1 MQPLFRRSVASEA
14 PTVPVSEASAAAP
27 AGPVA
32 LPPAV
37 AAAVW
42 RGDALGRPVGTTWP
56 SGFDALDAVLPGGGW
71 PGGALTELLLA
82 QAGTLE
88 FRLAGPLLGRI
99 AAGGARV
106 VLVGPPRPP
115 HAPGLLPHG
124 IPPDALVWVRADTV
138 AERLWATEQL
148 LKAGSCGAV
157 LAWLPQARPEQVR
170 RLQVHAAASA
180 APALLCRPAVAA
192 HEPSAAP
199 LRLLVQA
206 GPGWALQVQVLKR
219 KGPPL
224 AQALTLSAPPAGLPA
239 VWPAR
244 LAEAGRPV
252 ADRPV
257 AGRPVVTVPGEAV
270 PAVVRAEVAEYRP
283 TVPVH

>member
-1 MQPLFRRSVASEA
+1 MH
-14 PTVPVSEASAAAP
+14 
-27 AGPVA
+27 A
-32 LPPAV
+32 LPPGLSGLPPDAAAFADAGAKGRGVEGLPRAV
-37 AAAVW
+37 AAAIW
-42 RGDALGRPVGTTWP
+42 RGDALGRPVGTAWP

-71 PGGALTELLLA
+71 PGGALTELLLP

-88 FRLAGPLLGRI
+88 FRLLGPLLGRI

-106 VLVGPPRPP
+106 VLVGPPQPP

-124 IPPDALVWVRADTV
+124 IPTDALVWVRADTA

-157 LAWLPQARPEQVR
+157 LAWLPQARPDQLR

-180 APALLCRPAVAA
+180 APALLCRPAWAA
-192 HEPSAAP
+192 RESSAAP
-199 LRLLVQA
+199 LRLRAYA
-206 GPGWALQVQVLKR
+206 GPGWQLQVEVLKR

-224 AQALTLSAPPAGLPA
+224 DRPLSLSAPPAGLPA

-252 ADRPV
+252 PV
-257 AGRPVVTVPGEAV
+257 IPSEAGH
-270 PAVVRAEVAEYRP
+270 AVVRAEVIEHRRTAP
-283 TVPVH
+283 FH

>member
-1 MQPLFRRSVASEA
+1 MQPLFHRPVAPEA
-14 PTVPVSEASAAAP
+14 PAVPVSEASAAAP
-27 AGPVA
+27 TGLAA

-42 RGDALGRPVGTTWP
+42 RGDAMGRSVGTTWP

-71 PGGALTELLLA
+71 PGGALTELLLP

-88 FRLAGPLLGRI
+88 FRLLGPLLGRI
-99 AAGGARV
+99 AAGGGRV
-106 VLVGPPRPP
+106 VLVGPPQPP

-124 IPPDALVWVRADTV
+124 IGTDTLVWVRADTV

-157 LAWLPQARPEQVR
+157 LAWLPQARPDQLR
-170 RLQVHAAASA
+170 RLQVHAAAST
-180 APALLCRPAVAA
+180 APALLCRPAAAA
-192 HEPSAAP
+192 HESSAAP
-199 LRLLVQA
+199 LRLLAHA
-206 GPGWALQVQVLKR
+206 GPGWTLQVDLLKR

-224 AQALTLSAPPAGLPA
+224 DRTLTLSAPPAGLPA

-244 LAEAGRPV
+244 LAEAGRSLSVVPSE
-252 ADRPV
+252 
-257 AGRPVVTVPGEAV
+257 AGH
-270 PAVVRAEVAEYRP
+270 AVVRAEAAEHRR
-283 TVPVH
+283 TARFH

>member
-1 MQPLFRRSVASEA
+1 MQPMFHRQEA
-14 PTVPVSEASAAAP
+14 LEVPAVSVSEASALRSCR
-27 AGPVA
+27 PVV

-42 RGDALGRPVGTTWP
+42 RGDALGQTVSTTWP

-71 PGGALTELLLA
+71 PGFGLTELLLP

-88 FRLAGPLLGRI
+88 FRLLGPLLGRI
-99 AAGGARV
+99 AAEGGRM
-106 VLVGPPRPP
+106 VLVGPPIPP

-124 IPPDALVWVRADTV
+124 VGTDALVWVRADTA

-157 LAWLPQARPEQVR
+157 LAWLPQARPEQLR
-170 RLQVHAAASA
+170 RLQVHAAASE

-192 HEPSAAP
+192 RESSAAP
-199 LRLLVQA
+199 LRLLAHA
-206 GPGWALQVQVLKR
+206 GPGWQLQVDVLKR

-224 AQALTLSAPPAGLPA
+224 AQTLNLSAPPAGLPA

-244 LAEAGRPV
+244 LAEVGRPV
-252 ADRPV
+252 
-257 AGRPVVTVPGEAV
+257 PVVSSEAGH
-270 PAVVRAEVAEYRP
+270 AVVRAEAIEHRR
-283 TVPVH
+283 TARFH

>member
-1 MQPLFRRSVASEA
+1 MQPIPRRQAAFA
-14 PTVPVSEASAAAP
+14 PPAVPVSEAIAVPAP
-27 AGPVA
+27 GALA

-37 AAAVW
+37 AAAIW
-42 RGDALGRPVGTTWP
+42 RGDELGLPVGTTWA

-71 PGGALTELLLA
+71 PGGALTELLLP

-88 FRLAGPLLGRI
+88 FRLLGPLLGRI
-99 AAGGARV
+99 AARGARV

-124 IPPDALVWVRADTV
+124 IGTEALVWVRADTV

-157 LAWLPQARPEQVR
+157 LAWLPQARPDQLR
-170 RLQVHAAASA
+170 RLQVHAAAST
-180 APALLCRPAVAA
+180 APALLCRPAAAA

-199 LRLLVQA
+199 LRLLTHA
-206 GPGWALQVQVLKR
+206 GPGWALRVEVLKR

-224 AQALTLSAPPAGLPA
+224 DRALTLSAPPAGLPA
-239 VWPAR
+239 VWPER
-244 LAEAGRPV
+244 LAEAGRSLSVIPSE
-252 ADRPV
+252 
-257 AGRPVVTVPGEAV
+257 AGH
-270 PAVVRAEVAEYRP
+270 AVVCAEAIEHRR
-283 TVPVH
+283 TARFH

>member
-1 MQPLFRRSVASEA
+1 MQPMSHRPVASEA
-14 PTVPVSEASAAAP
+14 PAVPVSEAFTAP
-27 AGPVA
+27 TPGRLA

-42 RGDALGRPVGTTWP
+42 RGDALGQTVGTTWP
-56 SGFDALDAVLPGGGW
+56 SGFDVLDAALPGGGW
-71 PGGALTELLLA
+71 PGGALTELLLP

-88 FRLAGPLLGRI
+88 FRLLGPLLGRI

-124 IPPDALVWVRADTV
+124 IGTDALVWVQADTV

-157 LAWLPQARPEQVR
+157 LAWLPQARSDQLR
-170 RLQVHAAASA
+170 RLQVHAAAST
-180 APALLCRPAVAA
+180 APALLCRPTAAA
-192 HEPSAAP
+192 HESSAAP
-199 LRLLVQA
+199 LRLLAHA
-206 GPGWALQVQVLKR
+206 GPGWTLQVDLLKR

-224 AQALTLSAPPAGLPA
+224 DRTLTLSAPPAGLPA

-244 LAEAGRPV
+244 LAEAGRSLSVVPSE
-252 ADRPV
+252 
-257 AGRPVVTVPGEAV
+257 AGH
-270 PAVVRAEVAEYRP
+270 AVVRAEAAEHRR
-283 TVPVH
+283 TARFH

>member
-1 MQPLFRRSVASEA
+1 MQPIPRRQAALA
-14 PTVPVSEASAAAP
+14 PPAVPVSDAFAAP
-27 AGPVA
+27 IPGGLA

-37 AAAVW
+37 AVAVW
-42 RGDALGRPVGTTWP
+42 RGDALGQTVGTTWP
-56 SGFDALDAVLPGGGW
+56 SGFDVLDAALPGGGW
-71 PGGALTELLLA
+71 PGGALTELLLP

-88 FRLAGPLLGRI
+88 FRLLGPLLGRI
-99 AAGGARV
+99 AAGGARL

-124 IPPDALVWVRADTV
+124 IGTDALVWVQADTV

-157 LAWLPQARPEQVR
+157 LAWLPQARPDQLR
-170 RLQVHAAASA
+170 RLQVHAAAST

-192 HEPSAAP
+192 RESSAAP
-199 LRLLVQA
+199 LRLLAHA
-206 GPGWALQVQVLKR
+206 GPGWTLQVDLLKR

-224 AQALTLSAPPAGLPA
+224 DRTLTLFAPPAGLPA

-244 LAEAGRPV
+244 LAEAGRSLSVVPSE
-252 ADRPV
+252 
-257 AGRPVVTVPGEAV
+257 AGHV
-270 PAVVRAEVAEYRP
+270 VVRAEAIEHRR
-283 TVPVH
+283 TARFH

>member
-1 MQPLFRRSVASEA
+1 MQPLFYRPVASEA
-14 PTVPVSEASAAAP
+14 PAVPVSEASAAAP
-27 AGPVA
+27 AGLAA

-42 RGDALGRPVGTTWP
+42 RGDALGRSVGTTWP

-71 PGGALTELLLA
+71 PGGALTELLLPLV
-82 QAGTLE
+82 GTLE
-88 FRLAGPLLGRI
+88 FRLLGPLLGRI
-99 AAGGARV
+99 AAGGGRV
-106 VLVGPPRPP
+106 VLVGPPQPP

-124 IPPDALVWVRADTV
+124 IPTDALVWVRADTA

-157 LAWLPQARPEQVR
+157 LAWLPQARPEQLR
-170 RLQVHAAASA
+170 RLQVHAAASE

-192 HEPSAAP
+192 RESSAAP
-199 LRLLVQA
+199 LRLLAHA
-206 GPGWALQVQVLKR
+206 GPGWQLQVDVLKR

-224 AQALTLSAPPAGLPA
+224 AQTLNLSAPPAGLPA

-244 LAEAGRPV
+244 LAEVGRPV
-252 ADRPV
+252 
-257 AGRPVVTVPGEAV
+257 PVVSSEAGH
-270 PAVVRAEVAEYRP
+270 AVVRVEAIEHRRTARF
-283 TVPVH
+283 H

>member
-1 MQPLFRRSVASEA
+1 MHALPPGLSGL
-14 PTVPVSEASAAAP
+14 PPDAAAIADAD
-27 AGPVA
+27 AGAQGRGLAA

-42 RGDALGRPVGTTWP
+42 RGDALGRPVSSAWP

-71 PGGALTELLLA
+71 PGGALTELLLP

-99 AAGGARV
+99 AAGGGRV
-106 VLVGPPRPP
+106 VLVGPPQPP

-124 IPPDALVWVRADTV
+124 MSTDALVWVRADTA

-157 LAWLPQARPEQVR
+157 LAWLPQARPDQLR
-170 RLQVHAAASA
+170 RLQVHAAAST
-180 APALLCRPAVAA
+180 APALLCRPAAAA
-192 HEPSAAP
+192 HTSSPAP
-199 LRLLVQA
+199 LRLLAHA
-206 GPGWALQVQVLKR
+206 GPGWQLHVDLLKR

-224 AQALTLSAPPAGLPA
+224 DRTLSLSAPPAGLPA
-239 VWPAR
+239 VWPMR

-252 ADRPV
+252 HVLPSEV
-257 AGRPVVTVPGEAV
+257 GH
-270 PAVVRAEVAEYRP
+270 AVVRAEAARLRRA
-283 TVPVH
+283 VH

>member
-1 MQPLFRRSVASEA
+1 MQPMFHRQVAPAA
-14 PTVPVSEASAAAP
+14 PAVPVSEVPP
-27 AGPVA
+27 ATACGLAA

-56 SGFDALDAVLPGGGW
+56 SGFGALDAVLPGGGW
-71 PGGALTELLLA
+71 PGGALTELLLP
-82 QAGTLE
+82 QTGTLE
-88 FRLAGPLLGRI
+88 FRLLGPLLGRI

-124 IPPDALVWVRADTV
+124 IGTEALVWVCADTV

-157 LAWLPQARPEQVR
+157 LAWLPQARPDQLR
-170 RLQVHAAASA
+170 RLQVHAAAST
-180 APALLCRPAVAA
+180 APALLCRPAAA
-192 HEPSAAP
+192 EHESSAAP
-199 LRLLVQA
+199 LRLLAQA
-206 GPGWALQVQVLKR
+206 GPGWALQVELLKR

-224 AQALTLSAPPAGLPA
+224 DRPLTLSAPPAGLPA

-244 LAEAGRPV
+244 LAEAGRSLSVVPSE
-252 ADRPV
+252 
-257 AGRPVVTVPGEAV
+257 AGH
-270 PAVVRAEVAEYRP
+270 AVVRAEAIEHRRTTP
-283 TVPVH
+283 FH

>member
-1 MQPLFRRSVASEA
+1 MQPMFRRQVAPEA
-14 PTVPVSEASAAAP
+14 PAVPVSEASAAVP
-27 AGPVA
+27 AGLAA

-42 RGDALGRPVGTTWP
+42 RGDALGRPASCVWS

-71 PGGALTELLLA
+71 PGGALTELLLP

-88 FRLAGPLLGRI
+88 LRLLGPLLGRI
-99 AAGGARV
+99 AAGGGRV
-106 VLVGPPRPP
+106 VLVGPPQPP
-115 HAPGLLPHG
+115 HAPGWLPHG
-124 IPPDALVWVRADTV
+124 MSTDALVWVRADTA

-157 LAWLPQARPEQVR
+157 LAWLPQARPEQLR

-192 HEPSAAP
+192 HEASAAP
-199 LRLLVQA
+199 LRLLAQA
-206 GPGWALQVQVLKR
+206 GPGWQLQVDLLKR

-224 AQALTLSAPPAGLPA
+224 DRKLSLSAPPAGLPA

-252 ADRPV
+252 PV
-257 AGRPVVTVPGEAV
+257 MPSEAGH
-270 PAVVRAEVAEYRP
+270 AVVRAEVIEHRRTARF
-283 TVPVH
+283 H

>member
-1 MQPLFRRSVASEA
+1 MQPTFRPQGSPENSAIA
-14 PTVPVSEASAAAP
+14 VSEPSAAVL
-27 AGPVA
+27 AGLAA
-32 LPPAV
+32 LSPAV

-42 RGDALGRPVGTTWP
+42 RGDALGRSVGSTWP

-71 PGGALTELLLA
+71 PGGALTELLLP

-99 AAGGARV
+99 VAGGGRV
-106 VLVGPPRPP
+106 VLVGPPQPP

-124 IPPDALVWVRADTV
+124 VGIDALVWVRADTA

-170 RLQVHAAASA
+170 RLQVQAAASA

-192 HEPSAAP
+192 HESSAAP
-199 LRLLVQA
+199 LRLRVQA
-206 GPGWALQVQVLKR
+206 GPGWQLQVDVFKR

-224 AQALTLSAPPAGLPA
+224 AQVLTFSAPPAGLSA
-239 VWPAR
+239 VWPER
-244 LAEAGRPV
+244 LAEVGRPV
-252 ADRPV
+252 AGRHM
-257 AGRPVVTVPGEAV
+257 AGRPVVTVPGEASD
-270 PAVVRAEVAEYRP
+270 AVVRAEASLHRP
-283 TVPVH
+283 TVPFH

>member
-1 MQPLFRRSVASEA
+1 MQPMFHRPAASEA
-14 PTVPVSEASAAAP
+14 PAVPVSEAFASP
-27 AGPVA
+27 TPGGLA

-71 PGGALTELLLA
+71 PGGALTELLLP

-88 FRLAGPLLGRI
+88 FRLLGPLLGRI

-124 IPPDALVWVRADTV
+124 IGTEALVWVRADTV

-157 LAWLPQARPEQVR
+157 LAWLPQARPDQLR
-170 RLQVHAAASA
+170 RLQVHAAAST
-180 APALLCRPAVAA
+180 APALLCRPAAAA
-192 HEPSAAP
+192 HESSAAP
-199 LRLLVQA
+199 LRLLAQA
-206 GPGWALQVQVLKR
+206 GPGWALQVDLLKR

-224 AQALTLSAPPAGLPA
+224 DRTLTLSAPPAGLPA
-239 VWPAR
+239 VWPVR
-244 LAEAGRPV
+244 LAEAGRSLSVVPSE
-252 ADRPV
+252 
-257 AGRPVVTVPGEAV
+257 AGH
-270 PAVVRAEVAEYRP
+270 AVVRAEAAEHRR
-283 TVPVH
+283 TARFH